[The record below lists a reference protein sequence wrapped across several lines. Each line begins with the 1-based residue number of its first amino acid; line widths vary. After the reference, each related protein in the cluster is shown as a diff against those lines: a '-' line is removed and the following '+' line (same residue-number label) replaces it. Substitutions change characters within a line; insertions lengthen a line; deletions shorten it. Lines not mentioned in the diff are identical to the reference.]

1 MNQLNL
7 HTLEKHEKEP
17 VQNLIDSAYIH
28 GCDMAKK
35 YRIKWRNSIRTQRR
49 PTKKKIFKPV
59 FFRIVLQHK
68 HGSHFDLHLY
78 QRVEYEAEYLVGKMT
93 IKQDSDSAKPDLFK
107 CAYVPKMPTWNIPT
121 VAISQSVNLAR

>member
-49 PTKKKIFKPV
+49 PTKKKLHRPV

-68 HGSHFDLHLY
+68 QGAYFDLHLY
-78 QRVEYEAEYLVGKMT
+78 KRVEHEAESLVGKTT
-93 IKQDSDSAKPDLFK
+93 IKQDSKLETDNLFK
-107 CAYVPKMPTWNIPT
+107 CPMIPKMSDSHCHI
-121 VAISQSVNLAR
+121 